1 MSIRTSSWLPLV
13 GVMIFATLMF
23 NAAGPAY
30 ATANVYVSPSQIF
43 VGVGQNFNV
52 DIVVSNVQNLYGW
65 EFTLNWS
72 STFLGAVNVAEGPFL
87 RSLNQTFFSSSINN
101 TLGHMI
107 VDCTLLGDVG
117 SVNGSGVLATL
128 AFNVK
133 TAGQS
138 ILDLYNAT
146 LLDSSYPDPQ
156 IIACSLT
163 GGYWVSSQHEVAVT
177 AVTFSPSAVL
187 PGQTVAVN
195 VSVADQGDYVED
207 FNVTAFVDSQVVGEQ
222 AVHLNSGSSTV
233 LFFNWNT
240 TGFGKGEHWLLAS
253 ADVVPGE
260 INTTDN
266 NKTAASPVIVLT
278 PAHDVA
284 VTDVEPSKTIVGQ
297 GFCMFINV
305 TVRDFGIYDE
315 TFNTTTYANSTAI
328 RTDSITLVS
337 GQGAVLTFPW
347 NCSGF
352 LLGNYTLRAYAQPVN
367 GETSIDD
374 NNCTYGP
381 VIVAKRGDITGRYRL
396 PDGKVDIMD
405 VSTVAHSFGTK
416 LGDKWFNPEA
426 DVTGVLQ
433 GLPDNMIDIRDVSTI
448 ARCFGT

>member
-1 MSIRTSSWLPLV
+1 
-13 GVMIFATLMF
+13 MIFASLMF

-30 ATANVYVSPSQIF
+30 ATANVYVSPSQVF

-52 DIVVSNVQNLYGW
+52 DIAVSDVQNLYGW

-87 RSLNQTFFSSSINN
+87 RSLGQTFFSSNTDN

-107 VDCTLLGDVG
+107 VDCTLLGNVG
-117 SVNGSGVLATL
+117 SANGSGVLATL
-128 AFNVK
+128 TFNVK
-133 TAGQS
+133 AAGQS
-138 ILDLYNAT
+138 ILDLYDAT

-163 GGYWVSSQHEVAVT
+163 GGYWVSSQQHEVAVT

-207 FNVTAFVDSQVVGEQ
+207 FNVTAFVDSQVIGEQ
-222 AVHLNSGSSTV
+222 TVHLNSGSSTV
-233 LFFNWNT
+233 LFFSWNT

-266 NKTAASPVIVLT
+266 NKTAASPAIVLT

-284 VTDVEPSKTIVGQ
+284 VTDFEPSKTIVGE

-305 TVRDFGIYDE
+305 SARDFGIFSE
-315 TFNTTTYANSTAI
+315 TFNVTSYANSIAL
-328 RTDSITLVS
+328 RTDSVTLTS
-337 GQGAVLTFPW
+337 GEGVTWGFMW
-347 NCSGF
+347 NTTGF
-352 LLGNYTLRAYAQPVN
+352 ALGNFIIQSYATPVD
-367 GETSIDD
+367 GETNTTD
-374 NNCTYGP
+374 NTFIFGQ
-381 VIVAKRGDITGRYRL
+381 IAIGKKGDISSIVFGVPEGR
-396 PDGKVDIMD
+396 VDMRDIAA
-405 VSTVAHSFGTK
+405 VARPFGTH
-416 LGDKWFNPEA
+416 LGDALWYSNA
-426 DVTGVLQ
+426 DISGTVL
-433 GLPDNMIDIRDVSTI
+433 GIPDNTIDMRDVSI
-448 ARCFGT
+448 VARNFGT